1 MRSRRPHQAIHG
13 SPAAPLLSALG
24 SRCRLASAARSAP
37 LAPAGDRPG
46 LCRVLGRR
54 SVVTAAAGT
63 VSLQILGPDGST
75 FVNAA
80 SFTANGT
87 ATVDLRAGKYQVT
100 I

>member
-1 MRSRRPHQAIHG
+1 LAIT
-13 SPAAPLLSALG
+13 SVAPVILLGGKYGVS
-24 SRCRLASAARSAP
+24 C
-37 LAPAGDRPG
+37 
-46 LCRVLGRR
+46 
-54 SVVTAAAGT
+54 VVTGTAGT

-100 I
+100 IATATGVFASFRVFRS